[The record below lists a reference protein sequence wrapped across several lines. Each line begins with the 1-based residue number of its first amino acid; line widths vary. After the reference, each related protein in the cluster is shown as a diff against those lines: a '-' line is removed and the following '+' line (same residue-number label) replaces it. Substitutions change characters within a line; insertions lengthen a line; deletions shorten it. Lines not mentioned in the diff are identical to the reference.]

1 MSATLPARP
10 LRCLALLCLF
20 LLMLGAT
27 GVAMAQTAA
36 QLQQLRGMSDSERQR
51 LMRQAGISED
61 EALRMLGEGRRGD
74 RRNDSAR
81 RPQTDMDRVEQDDE
95 FRRDWELRPRDRRE
109 PVEEVFDIS
118 RRVDYGDR
126 HGLEMFRRG
135 VTGYQELYSIPVP
148 GDYVIGPGDTFL
160 VTLSGTETG
169 QYQLQVQR
177 DGWVDFP
184 ALGPVAVAGLTFED
198 ARRVISDR
206 VSREKIGVR
215 ASITLDQ
222 LKSIQVVVSGE
233 VRNPGVYV
241 VPSLVSVIQLINL
254 AGGATDVGALRRVRL
269 LRAGEQRDIDLYEF
283 IIGGERSDVIGLLP
297 GDRLHVA
304 AVQAA
309 VKIAGAV
316 RRPGVY
322 EVLPGDT
329 LESLLAMAGGPAP
342 NATLRDAILRRY
354 GEGGRQQVVGV
365 DLTARQAR
373 GMALEDGM
381 LVRVPAAS
389 DHSERQITLEGE
401 FTVPG
406 PREWR
411 PGLRLSALFRDMRSD
426 VKLGRADLDQG
437 YIVRTDPHT
446 RAVSFLAFSPRSVF
460 RQPGSNDDL
469 ELREEDVVLLLPMP
483 GIVPE
488 PEPEPDSEA
497 LADSERE
504 RRAQPRRRTD
514 AIADDRQ
521 PRGFMGMDAAMGD
534 RLFVPEPGRRLQIQR
549 REGEPVRPGES
560 PDRMAERREEHR
572 GKSRQELLEP
582 HLERLRRQTRD
593 GSAVPMFT
601 IAGEV
606 HAPGTYPITQNRDL
620 RDALEAASGLLES
633 ADPNNAVVLRR
644 DSLTGALSVFSVDLE
659 ALRRGASEA
668 TLMPGDLLTIR
679 RDSALADRL
688 EVEITGEV
696 ASPGTYTVPAGATM
710 SELLEL
716 AGGVTRRA
724 DLRSAV
730 FSRARLREM
739 EQELRSRYVAEIRK
753 SLIDASVAGDTRSQA
768 SVEVLDLVDRLED
781 AISEES
787 DGRLQINLPRLA
799 AGDMSADLEL
809 SDGDRLRIPAMT
821 NAISVAGQVRSPGSF
836 AYVPG
841 MSVQAYLELAG
852 GFSAY
857 SDDEEVFILRGDGS
871 VTPVGR
877 RRSSMFAFGRQ
888 DDELQPG
895 DRIVVPIDYSY
906 INRWELAKEV
916 VQFVYQTGIGLA
928 AVVAALR
935 R

>member
-74 RRNDSAR
+74 RRDDPSR
-81 RPQTDMDRVEQDDE
+81 RPLTDMDRVERDDDE
-95 FRRDWELRPRDRRE
+95 YQRDRDFRPRDRRE

-118 RRVDYGDR
+118 QRIHYGDR

-135 VTGYQELYSIPVP
+135 LTGYQELYSIPVP

-269 LRAGEQRDIDLYEF
+269 LRAGEQQDIDLYEF
-283 IIGGERSDVIGLLP
+283 IIAGERSDVIGLLP

-304 AVQAA
+304 AVESA

-373 GMALEDGM
+373 GMRLEDGM

-426 VKLGRADLDQG
+426 VKLRRADLDQG
-437 YIVRTDPHT
+437 YIVRTDPDT
-446 RAVSFLAFSPRSVF
+446 RAISFLAFSPRAVF
-460 RQPGSNDDL
+460 RQPGSDDDL

-488 PEPEPDSEA
+488 PEPEQDREARPD
-497 LADSERE
+497 DE

-514 AIADDRQ
+514 DMADGRQ
-521 PRGFMGMDAAMGD
+521 PRGFMGMDAAMND
-534 RLFVPEPGRRLQIQR
+534 RLFMPEPGRRLQVPH
-549 REGEPVRPGES
+549 REGEQVRQGES
-560 PDRMAERREEHR
+560 SDRTAERREELR

-582 HLERLRRQTRD
+582 YLERLRRQTRD

-606 HAPGTYPITQNRDL
+606 HAPGTYPITQNRTL

-644 DSLTGALSVFSVDLE
+644 DSFTGALSVFSVDLE
-659 ALRRGASEA
+659 ALRRGTAEA

-739 EQELRSRYVAEIRK
+739 EQELRTRYVAEIRK

-787 DGRLQINLPRLA
+787 DGRLQVNLPRLA

-857 SDDEEVFILRGDGS
+857 SDDDEVFILRGDGS